1 MIDTLDSKRFDG
13 LYALGSEES
22 SVEGLG
28 GLAGRDHAP
37 HAGRIHGPVIR
48 AAGQP
53 RPRGSLRRG
62 AEGPR
67 GTPLPAAR
75 EPWAAGRRG
84 RRPWRQHEQPRA
96 ATAA

>member
-37 HAGRIHGPVIR
+37 HAGGFTGRDPRRGAASP
-48 AAGQP
+48 AGQP
-53 RPRGSLRRG
+53 STRRG
-62 AEGPR
+62 GTTRDTAPGRTRAVGR
-67 GTPLPAAR
+67 GAPEEEALEAA
-75 EPWAAGRRG
+75 
-84 RRPWRQHEQPRA
+84 
-96 ATAA
+96 

>member
-37 HAGRIHGPVIR
+37 HAGGFTGRDPRRG
-48 AAGQP
+48 AAS
-53 RPRGSLRRG
+53 PRGSLRRG

-67 GTPLPAAR
+67 GTRLPAAR
-75 EPWAAGRRG
+75 EPWAAGRRR

>member
-53 RPRGSLRRG
+53 HPRGSLRRVE
-62 AEGPR
+62 EGPR
-67 GTPLPAAR
+67 GTRLPAAR
-75 EPWAAGRRG
+75 EPG
-84 RRPWRQHEQPRA
+84 RPWRQHEQPRA